1 MFRVAVTGMGVI
13 TPVGND
19 TETFWNN
26 AKKAVCGVGKITRFD
41 ASGLKVSLDAE
52 VKDFNPK
59 QYYDSMQEIRRSDLF
74 MQYAMAAAKQAVEQS
89 GILDSDIDK
98 ERLGV
103 YIGSGIGGI
112 GTTIREHDRLNEKG
126 PDMVS
131 PFFVPMMIGNMAAGS
146 VAIRFGAKGPTL
158 PVITACATS
167 THTIGEAYRAIRH
180 GYADAVIAGGSEAS
194 INALAMAGFVS
205 CQALSLAENPEEG
218 SLPFDRR
225 RGGFVMGEGAGIL
238 VLEEFANTFDIRNSE
253 SFAFAEL
260 NHITFLG
267 EVFAVYTLG
276 FVVPNDS
283 VRLNVTSGADFE
295 NGGHIEV
302 KGKPDLVVRLPTH
315 SGTSLDIL
323 VRAKHGG
330 TGVNGRLQQ
339 VEIPFGYASSRR
351 IRHILP
357 REFLNVNPQHIILCF
372 ILFLNIKHVLFGCLE
387 LIVHEIL
394 GTSNNLGELV
404 ALQGEVSVCV
414 IAEFQ

>member
-19 TETFWNN
+19 IETFWSN
-26 AKKAVCGVGKITRFD
+26 AKNAVCGVGKISRFD

-59 QYYDSMQEIRRSDLF
+59 DYYDSMQEIRRSDLF

-112 GTTIREHDRLNEKG
+112 GTTIREHDRLTEKG

-180 GYADAVIAGGSEAS
+180 GYADAIIAGGSEAS

-205 CQALSLAENPEEG
+205 CQALSLSENPEEG

-238 VLEEFANTFDIRNSE
+238 VLEEYEHAKKRGATIYAEVTGYGNTCDAYHITAPDPSGSGAVRAIRMAVSE
-253 SFAFAEL
+253 SGIGDDDTVYVNAHGTGTHL
-260 NHITFLG
+260 NDVMETKALR
-267 EVFAVYTLG
+267 EVFGEQAEKLHISSTKSVTGHMLGATGAVEAIASVLALKEGIVPPTANYKEPDPECDLNYTPNVAVKADLTCAISTSLG
-276 FVVPNDS
+276 F
-283 VRLNVTSGADFE
+283 
-295 NGGHIEV
+295 GGHN
-302 KGKPDLVVRLPTH
+302 
-315 SGTSLDIL
+315 
-323 VRAKHGG
+323 A
-330 TGVNGRLQQ
+330 
-339 VEIPFGYASSRR
+339 
-351 IRHILP
+351 
-357 REFLNVNPQHIILCF
+357 C
-372 ILFLNIKHVLFGCLE
+372 
-387 LIVHEIL
+387 
-394 GTSNNLGELV
+394 
-404 ALQGEVSVCV
+404 
-414 IAEFQ
+414 IAFRKV

>member
-19 TETFWNN
+19 IETFWNN
-26 AKKAVCGVGKITRFD
+26 AKNAVCGVGKISRFD

-89 GILDSDIDK
+89 GILSSDIDK

-180 GYADAVIAGGSEAS
+180 GYADAIIAGGSEAS

-205 CQALSLAENPEEG
+205 CQALSLSENPDEG

-238 VLEEFANTFDIRNSE
+238 VLEEYEHAKKRGATIYAEVTGYGNTCDAYHITAPDPSGSGAVRAIRMAVSE
-253 SFAFAEL
+253 SGIGENDTVYVNAHGTGTHL
-260 NHITFLG
+260 NDVMETKALR
-267 EVFAVYTLG
+267 EVFGEQAEKLHISSTKSVTGHMLGATGAVEAIASVLALRDGIVPPTANYREPDPECDLNYTPNVAVKADLTCAISTSLG
-276 FVVPNDS
+276 F
-283 VRLNVTSGADFE
+283 
-295 NGGHIEV
+295 GGHN
-302 KGKPDLVVRLPTH
+302 
-315 SGTSLDIL
+315 
-323 VRAKHGG
+323 A
-330 TGVNGRLQQ
+330 
-339 VEIPFGYASSRR
+339 
-351 IRHILP
+351 
-357 REFLNVNPQHIILCF
+357 C
-372 ILFLNIKHVLFGCLE
+372 
-387 LIVHEIL
+387 
-394 GTSNNLGELV
+394 
-404 ALQGEVSVCV
+404 
-414 IAEFQ
+414 IAFRKA

>member
-19 TETFWNN
+19 IETFWSN
-26 AKKAVCGVGKITRFD
+26 AKNAVCGVGNISRFD

-89 GILDSDIDK
+89 GILSSDIDK

-180 GYADAVIAGGSEAS
+180 GYADAIIAGGSEAS
-194 INALAMAGFVS
+194 INALAMAGFVN
-205 CQALSLAENPEEG
+205 CQALSLSENPDEG

-238 VLEEFANTFDIRNSE
+238 VLEEYEHAKKRGATIYAEVTGYGNTCDAYHITAPDPSGSGAVRAIRMAVSE
-253 SFAFAEL
+253 SGIGDDDMVYVNAHGTGTHL
-260 NHITFLG
+260 NDVMETKALR
-267 EVFAVYTLG
+267 EVFGKQAEKLHISSTKSVTGHMLGATGAVEAIASVLALRDGIVPPTANYREPDPECDLNYTPNVAVKADLTCAISTSLG
-276 FVVPNDS
+276 F
-283 VRLNVTSGADFE
+283 
-295 NGGHIEV
+295 GGHN
-302 KGKPDLVVRLPTH
+302 
-315 SGTSLDIL
+315 
-323 VRAKHGG
+323 A
-330 TGVNGRLQQ
+330 
-339 VEIPFGYASSRR
+339 
-351 IRHILP
+351 
-357 REFLNVNPQHIILCF
+357 C
-372 ILFLNIKHVLFGCLE
+372 
-387 LIVHEIL
+387 
-394 GTSNNLGELV
+394 
-404 ALQGEVSVCV
+404 
-414 IAEFQ
+414 IAFRKA

>member
-19 TETFWNN
+19 IETFWSN
-26 AKKAVCGVGKITRFD
+26 AKNAVCGVGKISRFD

-89 GILDSDIDK
+89 GILSSDIDK

-180 GYADAVIAGGSEAS
+180 GYADAIIAGGSEAS

-205 CQALSLAENPEEG
+205 CQALSLSENPEEG

-238 VLEEFANTFDIRNSE
+238 VLEEYEHAKKRGATIYAEVTGYGNTCDAYHITAPDPSGSGAVRAIRMAVSE
-253 SFAFAEL
+253 SGIGDDDTVYVNAHGTGTHL
-260 NHITFLG
+260 NDVMETKALR
-267 EVFAVYTLG
+267 EVFGKQAEKLHISSTKSVTGHMLGATGAVEAIASVLALRDGIVPPTANYREPDPECDLNYTPNVAVKADLTCAISTSLG
-276 FVVPNDS
+276 F
-283 VRLNVTSGADFE
+283 
-295 NGGHIEV
+295 GGHN
-302 KGKPDLVVRLPTH
+302 
-315 SGTSLDIL
+315 
-323 VRAKHGG
+323 A
-330 TGVNGRLQQ
+330 
-339 VEIPFGYASSRR
+339 
-351 IRHILP
+351 
-357 REFLNVNPQHIILCF
+357 C
-372 ILFLNIKHVLFGCLE
+372 
-387 LIVHEIL
+387 
-394 GTSNNLGELV
+394 
-404 ALQGEVSVCV
+404 
-414 IAEFQ
+414 IAFRKA

>member
-19 TETFWNN
+19 IETFWSN
-26 AKKAVCGVGKITRFD
+26 AKNAVCGVGKISRFD

-89 GILDSDIDK
+89 GILSSDINQ

-180 GYADAVIAGGSEAS
+180 GYADAIIAGGSEAS

-205 CQALSLAENPEEG
+205 CQALSLSENPDEG

-238 VLEEFANTFDIRNSE
+238 VLEEYEHAKKRGATIYAEVTGYGNTCDAYHITAPDPSGSGAVRAIRMAVSE
-253 SFAFAEL
+253 SGIGDDDTVYVNAHGTGTHL
-260 NHITFLG
+260 NDVMETKALR
-267 EVFAVYTLG
+267 EVFGKQAEKLHISSTKSVTGHMLGATGAVEAIASVLALNEGTVPPTANYREPDPECDLNYTPNVAVKADLTCAISTSLG
-276 FVVPNDS
+276 F
-283 VRLNVTSGADFE
+283 
-295 NGGHIEV
+295 GGHN
-302 KGKPDLVVRLPTH
+302 
-315 SGTSLDIL
+315 
-323 VRAKHGG
+323 A
-330 TGVNGRLQQ
+330 
-339 VEIPFGYASSRR
+339 
-351 IRHILP
+351 
-357 REFLNVNPQHIILCF
+357 C
-372 ILFLNIKHVLFGCLE
+372 
-387 LIVHEIL
+387 
-394 GTSNNLGELV
+394 
-404 ALQGEVSVCV
+404 
-414 IAEFQ
+414 IAFRKA

>member
-19 TETFWNN
+19 IETFWSN
-26 AKKAVCGVGKITRFD
+26 AKNAVCGVGKITRFD

-89 GILDSDIDK
+89 GILSSDIDK

-103 YIGSGIGGI
+103 YIGYGIGGI

-180 GYADAVIAGGSEAS
+180 GYADAIIAGGSEAS

-205 CQALSLAENPEEG
+205 CQALSLSENPEEG

-238 VLEEFANTFDIRNSE
+238 VLEEYEHAKKRGATIYAEVTGYGNTCDAYHITAPDPSGSGAVRAIRMAVSE
-253 SFAFAEL
+253 SGIGDDDTVYVNAHGTGTHL
-260 NHITFLG
+260 NDVMETKALR
-267 EVFAVYTLG
+267 EVFGEQAEKLHISSTKSVTGHMLGATGAVEAIASVLALRDGIVPPTANYREPDPECDLNYTPNVAVKADLTCAISTSLG
-276 FVVPNDS
+276 F
-283 VRLNVTSGADFE
+283 
-295 NGGHIEV
+295 GGHN
-302 KGKPDLVVRLPTH
+302 
-315 SGTSLDIL
+315 
-323 VRAKHGG
+323 A
-330 TGVNGRLQQ
+330 
-339 VEIPFGYASSRR
+339 
-351 IRHILP
+351 
-357 REFLNVNPQHIILCF
+357 C
-372 ILFLNIKHVLFGCLE
+372 
-387 LIVHEIL
+387 
-394 GTSNNLGELV
+394 
-404 ALQGEVSVCV
+404 
-414 IAEFQ
+414 IAFRKA